1 MLRMLLTE
9 HATVPWQALVYLTA
23 EITYGGRVTDMWDK
37 RCLVN
42 IVEKFCSSDC
52 LEEGFSYTS
61 SKVSLNKPYHSIIPY
76 YIIIPCS
83 SSLPYHHTIP
93 YHTIPYHTIPY
104 HTIPYH
110 TIYHHTMVII
120 ITIPSYHTISY
131 HTIPYHHAILYIII
145 PWILVC
151 SRARSYTYQNP
162 VICP

>member
-61 SKVSLNKPYHSIIPY
+61 SKVGLNKPYHSIIPY

-93 YHTIPYHTIPY
+93 YYLSSYHGYHHYHTFIP
-104 HTIPYH
+104 
-110 TIYHHTMVII
+110 
-120 ITIPSYHTISY
+120 YHTISY
-131 HTIPYHHAILYIII
+131 HIIPYHTIMPYYISSYHGFWFAHEHAPIHTKI
-145 PWILVC
+145 
-151 SRARSYTYQNP
+151 Q
-162 VICP
+162 